1 MNIED
6 SLGCNLVESILD
18 ACSDEASISDMLN
31 EGASYYTIKKCL
43 FYLIEYGMISYNG
56 EKRVYFIRDEG
67 WKLLSHINAAKKDM
81 VVTDVMGMRIL

>member
-1 MNIED
+1 
-6 SLGCNLVESILD
+6 
-18 ACSDEASISDMLN
+18 
-31 EGASYYTIKKCL
+31 
-43 FYLIEYGMISYNG
+43 MISYNG